1 MLEQSERVYQFQHIF
16 NIRMGHGRRTD
27 DYPPYRSLGPVTKEE
42 YESRLE
48 RYDTEVKENIGLD
61 PAKMSTEE
69 KIAKVREYRYDQF
82 EKLTDAV
89 YKRRGWTNDGVPT
102 IDRLK
107 EIGMDLPELIEV
119 VKPLQ

>member
-1 MLEQSERVYQFQHIF
+1 MKNKKPITEIESLEGSF
-16 NIRMGHGRRTD
+16 NIAINTD
-27 DYPPYRSLGPVTKEE
+27 TNIKVKKI
-42 YESRLE
+42 
-48 RYDTEVKENIGLD
+48 DTEIKEKIGLD
-61 PAKMSTEE
+61 PSKMDIDE

-102 IDRLK
+102 IERLK
-107 EIGMDLPELIEV
+107 EIGMDLPELIEI